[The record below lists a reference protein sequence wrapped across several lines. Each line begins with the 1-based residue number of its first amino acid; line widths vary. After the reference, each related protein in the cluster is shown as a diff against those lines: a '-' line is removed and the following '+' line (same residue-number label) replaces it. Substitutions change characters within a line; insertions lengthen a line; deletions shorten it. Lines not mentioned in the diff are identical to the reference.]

1 MWVSQSAAV
10 LVETV
15 VVLVLVAGTHLGR
28 GLTCCESVANLEVR
42 FSRKLLLEL
51 LLL

>member
-15 VVLVLVAGTHLGR
+15 VVLVLVAGTPLGR
-28 GLTCCESVANLEVR
+28 GLYCRDTVANLEVR